1 MIFDKR
7 AFWQDLLTNKTP
19 PRATAFLGFE
29 LIAFDPDAGW
39 VEAAF
44 TLPEH
49 ATNPGGDAQGG
60 FVSAMLDEVMSLA
73 GSIAQDGPAMSPTLQ
88 MTTSY
93 LRPVPIGERLLG
105 RGECVRRG
113 RAALFTRGELTRE
126 DGTLLAQA
134 TASCIPRALPSGT

>member
-1 MIFDKR
+1 MSFDKR

-19 PRATAFLGFE
+19 PKATAFLGFE

-60 FVSAMLDEVMSLA
+60 S
-73 GSIAQDGPAMSPTLQ
+73 
-88 MTTSY
+88 
-93 LRPVPIGERLLG
+93 
-105 RGECVRRG
+105 
-113 RAALFTRGELTRE
+113 ALFTRGEMTRE

>member
-1 MIFDKR
+1 MTFDKR
-7 AFWQDLLTNKTP
+7 AYWQDLLTNTTP
-19 PRATAFLGFE
+19 PEATAFLGFE

-39 VEAAF
+39 VDAAF
-44 TLPEH
+44 TLPAQ

-73 GSIAQDGPAMSPTLQ
+73 GSIVQDGPAMSPTLQ

-93 LRPVPIGERLLG
+93 IRPVPVGQRLIG

-113 RAALFTRGELTRE
+113 RAGIFTQGFLRRE

-134 TASCIPRALPSGT
+134 TASCIPRAMPSGT

>member
-1 MIFDKR
+1 MAFDKR

-44 TLPEH
+44 TLPEQ

-93 LRPVPIGERLLG
+93 LRPPAASRVP
-105 RGECVRRG
+105 C
-113 RAALFTRGELTRE
+113 
-126 DGTLLAQA
+126 
-134 TASCIPRALPSGT
+134 SSSLP